1 VPGRARQISSS
12 TCKRQVALKEVGA
25 AKATPTL
32 REEMQASAFP
42 GERDALATFY
52 TLGNA
57 QKVRPIFINS
67 DKLFRIIAVETGE
80 KDTGTLYSG
89 RKRRLLCDTH

>member
-1 VPGRARQISSS
+1 
-12 TCKRQVALKEVGA
+12 VALKEVGA

-52 TLGNA
+52 TLWNA
-57 QKVRPIFINS
+57 QK
-67 DKLFRIIAVETGE
+67 FRADI
-80 KDTGTLYSG
+80 
-89 RKRRLLCDTH
+89 H

>member
-1 VPGRARQISSS
+1 VQHTLKPLCDLNDAPNVPGRARQIPSS

-32 REEMQASAFP
+32 REETQASAFP

-52 TLGNA
+52 TLWNA
-57 QKVRPIFINS
+57 QK
-67 DKLFRIIAVETGE
+67 FRADI
-80 KDTGTLYSG
+80 
-89 RKRRLLCDTH
+89 H